1 MAQRQPEE
9 KITLDQVLN
18 LVEKLTPE
26 EQSKL
31 RQAFLEDEEDIRIS
45 LERLRKPEKWWTQDE
60 LEQGLDPMPFP
71 FRGLIKAGVKALE
84 MVLPRFKAVP
94 APAAAW

>member
-1 MAQRQPEE
+1 MAQRKSEE
-9 KITLDQVLN
+9 KITLDQVLK

-45 LERLRKPEKWWTQDE
+45 LERLKQPEKWWTQEE
-60 LEQGLDPMPFP
+60 LEQGLD
-71 FRGLIKAGVKALE
+71 LAN
-84 MVLPRFKAVP
+84 
-94 APAAAW
+94 